1 MSSVPAAEP
10 LAEFL
15 PRPKPTG
22 WRPVWFLAAWYALAP
37 MIGFSET
44 FGLVSSRLM
53 YLQTFGPS
61 LCLAGWAITDSIR
74 RRRPIPILSWDWY
87 TLAAVVLVPLYVVRG
102 AVCQGWA
109 GCCCMRCCGMRWSG
123 SEPCWP
129 FCSILTAICRNSDRV
144 ACDVEAAG
152 RDEVRSPFRGPASDA
167 SYRNRKFVIVR
178 LRRR

>member
-87 TLAAVVLVPLYVVRG
+87 TLAAVVLVPLYVVRTRGVSGVGRVLLHAVLWYAMVWVG
-102 AVCQGWA
+102 AVLA
-109 GCCCMRCCGMRWSG
+109 
-123 SEPCWP
+123 
-129 FCSILTAICRNSDRV
+129 ILLYFDGNLP
-144 ACDVEAAG
+144 E
-152 RDEVRSPFRGPASDA
+152 F
-167 SYRNRKFVIVR
+167 
-178 LRRR
+178 